1 MKRYPGSYTLST
13 LLAEDALLLQH
24 VAILN
29 LGGDE

>member
-29 LGGDE
+29 LGGDQ